1 MKAIALISAL
11 LLAAVTGAQAQ
22 GMSMPMDKP
31 SVTMPMEKP
40 AARATSVPFVKAE
53 VSSVDPAKGTVT
65 LNHED
70 IPNMK
75 MPAMSMAFNVV
86 NKKMLRGIKAGDKV
100 RFKLESVKGQAL
112 VTKLERSK

>member
-1 MKAIALISAL
+1 MKAISLISAL
-11 LLAAVTGAQAQ
+11 LLVAATGAQAQ

-31 SVTMPMEKP
+31 AATMSMEKP
-40 AARATSVPFVKAE
+40 AKAASVPFVKAE
-53 VSSVDPAKGTVT
+53 VNSVDAAKGSVT

-75 MPAMSMAFNVV
+75 MPAMTMAFNVA
-86 NKKMLRGIKAGDKV
+86 NKKMLKGIKAGDKV